1 MRLFLKNV
9 EGWVALC
16 VIILD
21 DVIIAGVNKY
31 RIKKMSST
39 KFWLQDPCVLFMDFA
54 FIPTKDMS
62 RIEKLNALTRLVLI
76 ISVVMY
82 FLKYKQWSTF
92 LVCGILLVIV
102 IYCMDDPKRKAEVNE
117 DSVTTIPSADED
129 VVEGFSIVPTYL
141 GTDFDQ
147 TIVSPTFAEE
157 WQIPPPAYDLY
168 TQVPYAGAEKDTFEM
183 PLTPQSYPYGQY
195 LTKTN
200 LLPSDE
206 YYTHMGCGG
215 TNQAREYANS
225 TFLRHDLAFR
235 ENMTRLYKK
244 SLQRR
249 FRHNTQDTFSPFHS
263 Y

>member
-1 MRLFLKNV
+1 
-9 EGWVALC
+9 
-16 VIILD
+16 
-21 DVIIAGVNKY
+21 
-31 RIKKMSST
+31 MSST
-39 KFWLQDPCVLFMDFA
+39 KFWLQDPCILFMDLA

-62 RIEKLNALTRLVLI
+62 RTEKLNALTRLVLI
-76 ISVVMY
+76 ISTVMY
-82 FLKYKQWSTF
+82 FLEYKQWSTF

-102 IYCMDDPKRKAEVNE
+102 IYCME
-117 DSVTTIPSADED
+117 DSKGKMADGTEDILTNIPSTENENF
-129 VVEGFSIVPTYL
+129 VEGFSIVPTYL

-168 TQVPYAGAEKDTFEM
+168 TQTPYTGDERETFET

-215 TNQAREYANS
+215 TNQAREYVNS

-244 SLQRR
+244 SLERR
-249 FRHNTQDTFSPFHS
+249 FRHNTQDTYSPFHS